1 MAFNP
6 DDKWREWLEAEEY
19 GREATAEEAFTSLM
33 ADLPA
38 VAVAPAFVEKTMR
51 VVRARRVRQRRMA
64 WAVRAAVAVVAIG
77 TGALALRVGGGF
89 VLSLVADGLVA
100 GVQGAVWTAD
110 TVGGGLWWWS
120 VLERIGSAVGKAA
133 AAPRSVAVL
142 VALQLVGAMAM
153 YGMTR
158 LLGDERAAQEEA
170 HV

>member
-6 DDKWREWLEAEEY
+6 DDKWREWLEAEEF

-33 ADLPA
+33 ADLPP
-38 VAVAPAFVEKTMR
+38 VAVSPAFVDKTMR
-51 VVRARRVRQRRMA
+51 VVRERRARQRRMA
-64 WAVRAAVAVVAIG
+64 WAVRAAATVLAAGGAVLG
-77 TGALALRVGGGF
+77 LRVGGA
-89 VLSLVADGLVA
+89 VLLSLVADGLVA
-100 GVQGAVWTAD
+100 GVQGVVWTAD

-120 VLERIGSAVGKAA
+120 VLETMGSAVAKVAT
-133 AAPRSVAVL
+133 APRSVAVL
-142 VALQLVGAMAM
+142 IALQLVGAMAM